1 MKEYHLFSHAF
12 SHVETRNPL
21 NRLYLLYNCIYK
33 NKRYIYIY
41 VCICMYIST
50 LYAKVKVTNLAHREV
65 YLHCMIPFPFS
76 LLSRSGAKWQ
86 RVLWMQSSLWHGAW
100 SGKTQEILTLSQF
113 HSRKPWIYLAKFAKI
128 NRNVANKNRIFPD
141 VMSNIGVYPG
151 LPKEKSMSQR
161 EV

>member
-1 MKEYHLFSHAF
+1 MRSVMSKP
-12 SHVETRNPL
+12 ETRWIDCTCYIIVYTRTND
-21 NRLYLLYNCIYK
+21 
-33 NKRYIYIY
+33 IYIY

-86 RVLWMQSSLWHGAW
+86 RVLWMQSSLWHGAC